1 MSARRIV
8 VIGAGVMGTTTA
20 HALRAEGHEVCLL
33 DAAPTAASA
42 SSHANGGFLSAA
54 FCVPWAAPGLPSQAA
69 AAMLDRQAPFRWRPD
84 GRLAQLRWMRQ
95 LASRCNS
102 EQFARARDRLVR
114 LGLFSRACLHKV
126 VADTGV
132 RFDFLEAGVLLL
144 LRQPPSA
151 QVLDAR
157 LTQLQGLGF
166 CARWLGA
173 DQVRALEPALSDSVQ
188 LAGAILVEDDACGDC
203 ERFVQGLLDWNV
215 ARGLTFEPDT
225 RIDALD
231 LDESGRLRAV
241 RAGDRRWSADTF
253 VFCTGVDTARLLRAH
268 LSIPV
273 EPVKGYSVTATLEP
287 HQGPRR
293 AIIDDSSKLA
303 VSRLGDRV
311 RLAGMAELVGY
322 DPTVN
327 RSRCA
332 QLVSQYEAL
341 YDRLPDAGRSLWSGL
356 RPMTPDGVPIVG
368 ATSIQGLYLNTG
380 HGAYG
385 WTLACGSAQLLADV
399 LARRST
405 TFEPGLD
412 PGAYCLDPRVR
423 T

>member
-1 MSARRIV
+1 
-8 VIGAGVMGTTTA
+8 
-20 HALRAEGHEVCLL
+20 
-33 DAAPTAASA
+33 
-42 SSHANGGFLSAA
+42 
-54 FCVPWAAPGLPSQAA
+54 
-69 AAMLDRQAPFRWRPD
+69 MLDRLAPFRWRPD
-84 GRLAQLRWMRQ
+84 GRLGQLRWMRQ

-102 EQFARARDRLVR
+102 EHFARARDRLVR

-132 RFDFLEAGVLLL
+132 GFDFLEAGVLLL
-144 LRQPPSA
+144 LRQS
-151 QVLDAR
+151 QSSEVLDAR

-166 CARWLGA
+166 RARWLDA
-173 DQVRALEPALSDSVQ
+173 DQVRALEPALSDSTQ

-203 ERFVQGLLDWNV
+203 ERFVQGLLNWNV
-215 ARGLTFEPDT
+215 ARGMSFEPDT
-225 RIDALD
+225 RIDGLE
-231 LDESGRLRAV
+231 LDESSGRLRAV
-241 RAGDRRWSADTF
+241 RAGGRHWSADAF
-253 VFCTGVDTARLLRAH
+253 VFCTGVDTARLLRSH

-287 HQGPRR
+287 QHGPRR

-341 YDRLPDAGRSLWSGL
+341 YARLPETGRSLWSGL

-368 ATSIQGLYLNTG
+368 STSIEGLYLNTG

-405 TFEPGLD
+405 SFEPGLD

-423 T
+423 S